1 MSDQGTQSVRQAAR
15 KAAFA
20 AQTRR
25 RTLAAERDK
34 RVDAGVIALVIALRE
49 RSDAEK
55 RAATALRGLLGEGL
69 TLRDVVECAEGDLAP
84 KEARRL
90 ANLTPI
96 TNTTAVDDAVPGAS
110 APASGSGR

>member
-34 RVDAGVIALVIALRE
+34 RVDAGVITLVIALRE
-49 RSDAEK
+49 SADAER
-55 RAATALRGLLGEGL
+55 RAATALRGLLEEGL
-69 TLRDVVECAEGDLAP
+69 TLREVVQCTDGDLTP

-90 ANLTPI
+90 ANTTPVADVA
-96 TNTTAVDDAVPGAS
+96 TGAG
-110 APASGSGR
+110 AAGSGSGR